1 MEDLE
6 KDMISAF
13 NSGINAD
20 GIKENIDLIA
30 KASLVDSSDLS
41 KQITDYLYYACGP
54 ISKLEVVFNEEI
66 IFHEIISNKRYRF
79 MDSDYESS
87 YKDVVKQF
95 NETYYSMRDSLLNNL
110 VVPEIVLKKLK
121 QHIKDFIEESYEQI
135 LTNINSLSDIIL
147 FEFLN
152 LTYSLKNISIDYLS
166 KEKEALIKSSEDN
179 IDLFYN
185 MRFEDI
191 FKTQVLLNADK

>member
-1 MEDLE
+1 MKLIIEHRLFQLNHELSWRINLKTSLFIEKSLEDLE

-54 ISKLEVVFNEEI
+54 ISKLEVVFKEEI

-95 NETYYSMRDSLLNNL
+95 NETYYSMRDSLLNHL
-110 VVPEIVLKKLK
+110 VG
-121 QHIKDFIEESYEQI
+121 
-135 LTNINSLSDIIL
+135 TWR
-147 FEFLN
+147 
-152 LTYSLKNISIDYLS
+152 
-166 KEKEALIKSSEDN
+166 SS
-179 IDLFYN
+179 
-185 MRFEDI
+185 
-191 FKTQVLLNADK
+191 

>member
-1 MEDLE
+1 M
-6 KDMISAF
+6 
-13 NSGINAD
+13 
-20 GIKENIDLIA
+20 
-30 KASLVDSSDLS
+30 
-41 KQITDYLYYACGP
+41 
-54 ISKLEVVFNEEI
+54 
-66 IFHEIISNKRYRF
+66 
-79 MDSDYESS
+79 
-87 YKDVVKQF
+87 
-95 NETYYSMRDSLLNNL
+95 
-110 VVPEIVLKKLK
+110 VPEVVLKKLK

-179 IDLFYN
+179 IDLYYN

-191 FKTQVLLNADK
+191 FKTQVLLNADKQFKKNI

>member
-1 MEDLE
+1 M
-6 KDMISAF
+6 A
-13 NSGINAD
+13 
-20 GIKENIDLIA
+20 
-30 KASLVDSSDLS
+30 
-41 KQITDYLYYACGP
+41 
-54 ISKLEVVFNEEI
+54 
-66 IFHEIISNKRYRF
+66 
-79 MDSDYESS
+79 SDYESS

-135 LTNINSLSDIIL
+135 LTNINSLSDITE

-191 FKTQVLLNADK
+191 FKTQVLLNADKQFKKNI